1 MKLFIHYKDA
11 WNVLPCGDGENKV
24 SWIISEMKTRLQI
37 VQDEI
42 VCQIMLEN
50 GKPGQLNKDDRIKDV
65 LQDKDF
71 VYLGKDFLL

>member
-37 VQDEI
+37 QDGEI
-42 VCQIMLEN
+42 VCQIMLGN
-50 GKPGQLNKDDRIKDV
+50 GEPCQLNKDDRVKDV

-71 VYLGKDFLL
+71 VHLGKSYL